1 LTTPSQFL
9 RSLLTYSALLAILLA
24 SAAAADSPAD
34 AQLRRQVLTLYEEED
49 IPKSECRLAGPHC
62 SAQRALDACGGA
74 RQRTDRESICR
85 DAQQKYEICVA
96 FVEDWRGRKAAVLA
110 QVDRESPGL
119 GEDYTEGVSDLRGL
133 GQQRNSD
140 QMWNDTIKALRNL
153 DIRNCPGFVTGTW
166 MTPLDALAAW
176 DQEDKTGIPVTK
188 DPLDMVLEEPP
199 GGDFAQEAGKKT
211 DEGPGSAADEAD
223 DGAYEGS
230 EGEAPGGEP
239 DPVAAVPGDG
249 SATAGDGLDGG
260 ASGDPQPAQGQDM
273 PQQQMTSENLDA
285 LVSNCMNFRRAALDA
300 SGWTPE
306 HRPDAA
312 VTDCVQPRSDIPPNG
327 GLYNTCDFEVE
338 VAWCLY
344 RPYAGTYSTVLD
356 CESNRKQVLRLPPH
370 EGRPALVTDAELIW
384 HSACRRPGASI
395 VENGP
400 FLPGQGMQLRCQPWP
415 GAEDPAAS
423 EEFFGGDC
431 SNEQLER
438 TSGLSFP
445 PPAPPAPEV
454 WQPPEFSSSESLY
467 ESPRES
473 YDDSYDSSDSY
484 ESYEE
489 PGYNEP
495 DTGQIITDAAMQMMQ
510 MYIDMQNSQS
520 AGSGGYDSYGSGGAG
535 FVCSGT
541 LQEQAEC
548 EAALGSQS
556 SGSGGYDDY
565 GAGDYDEGD
574 GDCGGYGPGTCQ

>member
-9 RSLLTYSALLAILLA
+9 RSLLSYSALLAILLA

-85 DAQQKYEICVA
+85 DAQQKYEICAA

-119 GEDYTEGVSDLRGL
+119 GEDYTEGVSDLRGI

-140 QMWNDTIKALRNL
+140 QLWNDTIKALRNL

-166 MTPLDALAAW
+166 MTPLEALAAW

-199 GGDFAQEAGKKT
+199 GEDFAQGAGKQT
-211 DEGPGSAADEAD
+211 NEGLGGAADEAD

-249 SATAGDGLDGG
+249 TAPEGQP
-260 ASGDPQPAQGQDM
+260 AAEAPQPA
-273 PQQQMTSENLDA
+273 MTSENLDA

-300 SGWTPE
+300 SGGAPE
-306 HRPDAA
+306 HRPDADA
-312 VTDCVQPRSDIPPNG
+312 FHCAKARGDIPPNG
-327 GLYNTCDFEVE
+327 GLYNECDFEVE
-338 VAWCLY
+338 VVWCLY
-344 RPYAGTYSTVLD
+344 RPFAGTYSTALD
-356 CESNRKQVLRLPPH
+356 CERGRQQVMRLQPY
-370 EGRPALVTDAELIW
+370 EGRSALVTNAELIYTA
-384 HSACRRPGASI
+384 ACRRPGASI
-395 VENGP
+395 IENGP
-400 FLPGQGMQLRCQPWP
+400 FVSGQGLQARCQPWP
-415 GAEDPAAS
+415 GAEDPASS
-423 EEFFGGDC
+423 EEFFGGEC
-431 SNEQLER
+431 SNERLER
-438 TSGLSFP
+438 ISGLSIP

-454 WQPPEFSSSESLY
+454 WQPPEFSSSESLFG
-467 ESPRES
+467 SPRES
-473 YDDSYDSSDSY
+473 YDDSYDSRDSY
-484 ESYEE
+484 ESYEDQ
-489 PGYNEP
+489 GYNEP

-510 MYIDMQNSQS
+510 MYIDMQN
-520 AGSGGYDSYGSGGAG
+520 
-535 FVCSGT
+535 
-541 LQEQAEC
+541 
-548 EAALGSQS
+548 SQS

>member
-1 LTTPSQFL
+1 MIRFRTAVVMLGLISAGWSGFVVAEGEL
-9 RSLLTYSALLAILLA
+9 RSRVLA
-24 SAAAADSPAD
+24 
-34 AQLRRQVLTLYEEED
+34 LYEEEQNARA
-49 IPKSECRLAGPHC
+49 ECRVSGPHC

-74 RQRTDRESICR
+74 RQRTDRETICR

-96 FVEDWRGRKAAVLA
+96 FVEDWRSRKADVLA

-119 GEDYTEGVSDLRGL
+119 GESYTEGVSDLRGL

-140 QMWNDTIKALRNL
+140 QLWNDTIKALRNL

-166 MTPLDALAAW
+166 MTPLEALAAW
-176 DQEDKTGIPVTK
+176 DQEDKTGIPVDK

-199 GGDFAQEAGKKT
+199 GEDVAQEAGKKT
-211 DEGPGSAADEAD
+211 DEEPGGAADEAD
-223 DGAYEGS
+223 DEGDGGADEGS
-230 EGEAPGGEP
+230 GGEAPGGEP
-239 DPVAAVPGDG
+239 DPVAAVPSDG
-249 SATAGDGLDGG
+249 TAQDVQP
-260 ASGDPQPAQGQDM
+260 AAEAPQPA
-273 PQQQMTSENLDA
+273 MTSENLDA

-300 SGWTPE
+300 SGGTPE
-306 HRPDAA
+306 HRADADA
-312 VTDCVQPRSDIPPNG
+312 FHCVKARGDIPPNG
-327 GLYNTCDFEVE
+327 GLYNECDFEVE

-344 RPYAGTYSTVLD
+344 RPYAGTYSTALD
-356 CESNRKQVLRLPPH
+356 CERNRQQVLRLQPY
-370 EGRPALVTDAELIW
+370 EGRSALVTDAELIYT
-384 HSACRRPGASI
+384 AVCRRPGASP
-395 VENGP
+395 VEIGP
-400 FLPGQGMQLRCQPWP
+400 FIAGHGLQTRCQPWP
-415 GAEDPAAS
+415 GADDPAAS

-438 TSGLSFP
+438 ISGLSFP
-445 PPAPPAPEV
+445 PSAPPAPEV

-484 ESYEE
+484 EPYDDQ
-489 PGYNEP
+489 GYSEP

-520 AGSGGYDSYGSGGAG
+520 SGSGAYDSYDSGSAD

-548 EAALGSQS
+548 EAARGSQS
-556 SGSGGYDDY
+556 HGSGGYDDY
-565 GAGDYDEGD
+565 GAGDYEDEGD
-574 GDCGGYGPGTCQ
+574 DACGCSDGYCTCQ